1 MIRIAAL
8 VFLLVITLNNATAQ
22 TVSFTPL
29 DGLARDLK
37 QVLPKQPSRD
47 QKRAEAASLLQEY
60 THELALY
67 ALGAAV
73 YTTLV
78 EEDRL
83 DKQVG
88 SSSSSSGS
96 TSLVSR
102 GSVPSIIGIAVDS
115 GALYQSVSGN
125 VVTFRL
131 NPSGLARALTKNS
144 YLLSGPPLDATAL
157 DEGLRRIS
165 ASASFDFKGG
175 TSPGVFTGERSQLKE
190 AAIRFEII
198 NKRDPRHSS
207 HRAAIQQLRGDMGTL
222 VEDVTTYFNTL
233 KRMPGYDRWREDMSG
248 LLVDSVA
255 EDARLSAALRVVG
268 DDFTSKFASNPDLK
282 NFANS
287 MVEGIK
293 SYRTVRDSVYE
304 SIKRSSLFTFEY
316 AYNKMSIPETALA
329 AIPTGTTIPDLSTGR
344 LIFSSPIG
352 TVGEATL
359 NGSATFFNS
368 TNPLMHGNLRD

>member
-1 MIRIAAL
+1 
-8 VFLLVITLNNATAQ
+8 
-22 TVSFTPL
+22 
-29 DGLARDLK
+29 
-37 QVLPKQPSRD
+37 
-47 QKRAEAASLLQEY
+47 
-60 THELALY
+60 
-67 ALGAAV
+67 
-73 YTTLV
+73 
-78 EEDRL
+78 
-83 DKQVG
+83 
-88 SSSSSSGS
+88 
-96 TSLVSR
+96 
-102 GSVPSIIGIAVDS
+102 
-115 GALYQSVSGN
+115 
-125 VVTFRL
+125 
-131 NPSGLARALTKNS
+131 
-144 YLLSGPPLDATAL
+144 
-157 DEGLRRIS
+157 
-165 ASASFDFKGG
+165 
-175 TSPGVFTGERSQLKE
+175 
-190 AAIRFEII
+190 
-198 NKRDPRHSS
+198 
-207 HRAAIQQLRGDMGTL
+207 
-222 VEDVTTYFNTL
+222 
-233 KRMPGYDRWREDMSG
+233 MPGYDRWREDMSG